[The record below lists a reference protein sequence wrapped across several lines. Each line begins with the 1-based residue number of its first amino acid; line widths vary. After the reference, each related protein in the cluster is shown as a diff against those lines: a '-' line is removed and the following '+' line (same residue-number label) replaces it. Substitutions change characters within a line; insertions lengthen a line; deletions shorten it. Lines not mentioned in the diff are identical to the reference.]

1 MAIMFTLI
9 IAQNVQNIKNKQVM
23 NEKEIKQVFDDIQ
36 QQLEIL
42 LGSDASFMFI
52 GGHQGN
58 HFVIGGKTNEIS
70 AQILF
75 AMMRYP
81 VIRDIIKEC
90 AARYDDLNAEY
101 GSNVR
106 DVKMDHL
113 IEQNSGNGN

>member
-1 MAIMFTLI
+1 
-9 IAQNVQNIKNKQVM
+9 M
-23 NEKEIKQVFDDIQ
+23 NENEIKQVFDDVQ
-36 QQLEIL
+36 QQLDTL
-42 LGSDASFMFI
+42 LGSEASFMFI
-52 GGHQGN
+52 GHQGN
-58 HFVIGGKTNEIS
+58 HFVISGKTDEIS

-90 AARYDDLNAEY
+90 AALYDGMNAEY

-113 IEQNSGNGN
+113 IEQNSGKGN

>member
-1 MAIMFTLI
+1 M
-9 IAQNVQNIKNKQVM
+9 KENK
-23 NEKEIKQVFDDIQ
+23 IKQVFGDVQ
-36 QQLEIL
+36 QRLDTLQ
-42 LGSDASFMFI
+42 GSDASFLFI
-52 GGHQGN
+52 GDQGN
-58 HFVIGGKTNEIS
+58 HFAIGGMTNEIS

-101 GSNVR
+101 GSDVR

>member
-1 MAIMFTLI
+1 M
-9 IAQNVQNIKNKQVM
+9 KENK
-23 NEKEIKQVFDDIQ
+23 IKQVFGDVQ
-36 QQLEIL
+36 QRLETL
-42 LGSDASFMFI
+42 QGSDASFLFI
-52 GGHQGN
+52 GNQGN
-58 HFVIGGKTNEIS
+58 HFAIGGMTNEIS

-101 GSNVR
+101 GSDVR

>member
-1 MAIMFTLI
+1 
-9 IAQNVQNIKNKQVM
+9 M
-23 NEKEIKQVFDDIQ
+23 NEKEIKQVFGDVQ
-36 QQLEIL
+36 QRLETL

-52 GGHQGN
+52 GHQGN

-81 VIRDIIKEC
+81 VIRDIIKQC
-90 AARYDDLNAEY
+90 ASHYDDLNAQY

-113 IEQNSGNGN
+113 IEQNSGNEN